1 MHPAAQQAKLAA
13 ALKLITD
20 EADPIQVRVK
30 MAYVWGY
37 IDALADAGLLSQAE
51 ADRLQKAAEQRRDK
65 RLADLSADPLLTS

>member
-37 IDALADAGLLSQAE
+37 IDALADAGVVSRKPRNFRQPINMAC
-51 ADRLQKAAEQRRDK
+51 
-65 RLADLSADPLLTS
+65 LALGR

>member
-1 MHPAAQQAKLAA
+1 
-13 ALKLITD
+13 
-20 EADPIQVRVK
+20 

-65 RLADLSADPLLTS
+65 RLADLGADPLLTS

>member
-37 IDALADAGLLSQAE
+37 IDALADAGLLRGSFAGE
-51 ADRLQKAAEQRRDK
+51 GEILR
-65 RLADLSADPLLTS
+65 